1 MLVQELK
8 DKNVKSVIMNG
19 TEYFDV
25 MDIRDNHPD
34 LKIDIKKIL
43 IVGLKSYITANH
55 VEQLTDFDK
64 VMKGLFN
71 VKN

>member
-1 MLVQELK
+1 MLEQELK
-8 DKNVKSVIMNG
+8 YKNVKSTTMNG
-19 TEYFDV
+19 IEYFDV
-25 MDIRDNHPD
+25 ADIKENHPD

-43 IVGLKSYITANH
+43 IVGRKSYIIAEY

-64 VMKGLFN
+64 VMKSLFN

>member
-8 DKNVKSVIMNG
+8 QKGVKSVIMNG
-19 TEYFDV
+19 IEYFDV
-25 MDIRDNHPD
+25 VDIKENHPD

-43 IVGLKSYITANH
+43 IVGRKSYILSEYI
-55 VEQLTDFDK
+55 EQLTDFDK
-64 VMKGLFN
+64 VMKSLFN